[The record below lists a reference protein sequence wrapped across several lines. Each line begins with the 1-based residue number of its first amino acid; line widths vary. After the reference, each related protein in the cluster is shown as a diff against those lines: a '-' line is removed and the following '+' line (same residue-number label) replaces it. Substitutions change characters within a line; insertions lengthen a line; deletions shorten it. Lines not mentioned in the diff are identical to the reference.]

1 MASRILHL
9 NWLRYIPLH
18 RSMRYSRLPVYDR
31 KDDKDYHGY
40 HFANINFKTI
50 RWRSPSPGAD
60 RFPAITLRMSLPR
73 LIFIIVTTLLCF
85 GLMLVGTIRHRSR
98 SRPIEEGVSYPW
110 QKFPMFVNIIAEM
123 LLNTCR

>member
-1 MASRILHL
+1 MAPRILHL

-18 RSMRYSRLPVYDR
+18 RSIRYSRLPVYDR

-60 RFPAITLRMSLPR
+60 RFVAITLRMSLPR
-73 LIFIIVTTLLCF
+73 LIFIIVTSLLCF
-85 GLMLVGTIRHRSR
+85 GLMLVGTIRHRSHA
-98 SRPIEEGVSYPW
+98 RPVQEGDTYAW
-110 QKFPMFVNIIAEM
+110 QSFPLFVNITIQI
-123 LLNTCR
+123 LLKPCR